1 MPSIIEYHILQNVQS
16 EYQKLSN
23 RHLPD
28 SEPLS
33 VTIKVVAVALFAQTT
48 QTFYSISYAC
58 SAHPTYIKKL
68 CADQNI

>member
-1 MPSIIEYHILQNVQS
+1 MPAIIEYHILQS

-58 SAHPTYIKKL
+58 SVHTLRTLKNSVLIKTY
-68 CADQNI
+68 N

>member
-1 MPSIIEYHILQNVQS
+1 MPAIIEYHILQS

-48 QTFYSISYAC
+48 QTFYFHMHAVHTLRTLKNSVLIK
-58 SAHPTYIKKL
+58 TY
-68 CADQNI
+68 N